1 MATNYGG
8 LTAVSNGV
16 AASLIATLDLQP
28 SSLKS
33 LITTCD
39 PLGVPSITLSNTYQR
54 TTGVSMTVAF
64 TPAVAVASG
73 SRLVI
78 TLAGAGLSIPTSAA
92 LAFTQPASGA
102 SGSANITGGAAPVL
116 TALLATTAGTFAAG
130 STVQFV
136 IGSVTT
142 PTEAQA
148 ALPALPV
155 RC

>member
-64 TPAVAVASG
+64 APAVAVASG

-102 SGSANITGGAAPVL
+102 AT
-116 TALLATTAGTFAAG
+116 LLDHTY
-130 STVQFV
+130 Q
-136 IGSVTT
+136 
-142 PTEAQA
+142 
-148 ALPALPV
+148 
-155 RC
+155 